1 MHQTSLIIWNKLF
14 DMKKTLLTF
23 LFYCLISSSFS
34 QELNCKITVSSQQI
48 QGVSKE
54 VFQDMQK
61 DLYEFVNNT
70 KWTNNIFS
78 NEERIECT
86 IFIIISEAVSVD
98 EFKGT
103 IQIQANRPVFNTG
116 YNTMT
121 FKFKDNNFHVHYSQF
136 QPLRFDENGQ
146 NSDLVSV
153 MAYYIYM
160 ILGFDYDTFSLYGGT
175 PYFLIA
181 EKIVNNSQNNQ
192 EKGWK
197 AYESQKNRYWLVEN
211 ELDKKY
217 QPLREYM
224 YKYHRLGL
232 DIMSEKIPEGRTVIA
247 ENLTLVQKA
256 YREQPGNFTIKL
268 FFDAKADELINIFK
282 ESFADEQSRVI
293 NILKEVDPANS
304 SNYDNI
310 RKKM

>member
-1 MHQTSLIIWNKLF
+1 MI
-14 DMKKTLLTF
+14 KKTYIILFCLLSANV
-23 LFYCLISSSFS
+23 LFS
-34 QELNCKITVSSQQI
+34 QELNCRISVSSQQI

-54 VFQDMQK
+54 VFQSMQK

-70 KWTNNIFS
+70 KWTKNVFS

-86 IFIIISEAVSVD
+86 MFINISEAVSVD

-103 IQIQANRPVFNTG
+103 IQIQSNRPTFNTG
-116 YNTMT
+116 YNTMI
-121 FKFKDNNFHVHYSQF
+121 FNYKDNNFHAHYSQF
-136 QPLRFDENGQ
+136 KPLQFNENGK

-153 MAYYIYM
+153 IAFYINI
-160 ILGFDYDTFSLYGGT
+160 ILGYDYDTFSLYGGT

-181 EKIVNNSQNNQ
+181 EKIVNNCQNNQ

-197 AYESQKNRYWLVEN
+197 AFESQKNRYWLVAN
-211 ELDKKY
+211 LLDKKY
-217 QPLREYM
+217 KPLREYM

-232 DIMSEKIPEGRTVIA
+232 DIMSEKAPEGRTVIA
-247 ENLTLVQKA
+247 EGLKLVQKV
-256 YREQPGNFTIKL
+256 YRERPGNFTVKL
-268 FFDAKADELINIFK
+268 FFDAKSDELVNIFK

-304 SNYDNI
+304 GNYDKI
-310 RKKM
+310 RKKI